1 MCFKIESIKKHPEKS
16 YNFSIEIPDS
26 ADSTF
31 DYVWGNIHR
40 NVLQA
45 NKGNTAWARP
55 GGTFKRNLT
64 QCPHVIQALDL
75 QVTLSET
82 TRRHNQHPKPRI
94 S

>member
-1 MCFKIESIKKHPEKS
+1 MCFNIESIKKHPEKS
-16 YNFSIEIPDS
+16 YNFSIEIPAS

-55 GGTFKRNLT
+55 GGDIQSKFDAVSTCNPSTRFAGYSFRNDEE
-64 QCPHVIQALDL
+64 A
-75 QVTLSET
+75 
-82 TRRHNQHPKPRI
+82 
-94 S
+94 

>member
-45 NKGNTAWARP
+45 NEGNAAWAET
-55 GGTFKRNLT
+55 GGD
-64 QCPHVIQALDL
+64 IQAKFDA
-75 QVTLSET
+75 VSTCNPN
-82 TRRHNQHPKPRI
+82 TRFAGYSFRNDEEA
-94 S
+94 

>member
-1 MCFKIESIKKHPEKS
+1 MCFNIESIKKHPEKS

-55 GGTFKRNLT
+55 GGD
-64 QCPHVIQALDL
+64 IQAKFDA
-75 QVTLSET
+75 VSTCNPS
-82 TRRHNQHPKPRI
+82 TRFAGYSFRNDEEA
-94 S
+94 

>member
-55 GGTFKRNLT
+55 GGD
-64 QCPHVIQALDL
+64 IQAKFDA
-75 QVTLSET
+75 VSTCNPS
-82 TRRHNQHPKPRI
+82 TRFAGYSFRNDEEA
-94 S
+94 